1 MFRAYK
7 ISLEKSVLIEI
18 KQNANYWECNY
29 WVNAKKSPLNQ
40 SILLNFTE
48 KKHISTY
55 YMCNIIIKKCA
66 LQSGESNY
74 LSASHLAKGPMKDP
88 SNW

>member
-55 YMCNIIIKKCA
+55 YMCNIIITNVHYRVERVITC
-66 LQSGESNY
+66 Q
-74 LSASHLAKGPMKDP
+74 HPI
-88 SNW
+88 